1 MDFLKSIK
9 GGGAFGSAGGHF
21 FMKSKNII
29 FVYFYC
35 LYKNSC
41 CLPPPRAKD
50 CLSNRLFK
58 IQRKVLI
65 GFDLFISKCNLK
77 FRERFLRQLF
87 GKQSQYWYLLDI
99 ILIYQK

>member
-9 GGGAFGSAGGHF
+9 GGGAFGSAGVESLGGGGGGGGGVRPPPKSTPECIIKFDNPIKENQLILEKVTIF

-41 CLPPPRAKD
+41 YVQ
-50 CLSNRLFK
+50 K
-58 IQRKVLI
+58 IVYLI
-65 GFDLFISKCNLK
+65 VYLK
-77 FRERFLRQLF
+77 FNVR
-87 GKQSQYWYLLDI
+87 S
-99 ILIYQK
+99 